1 LASKKTLY
9 QRLTNRYLL
18 IIRNE
23 ENFAE
28 KKTIR
33 FNITRL
39 ILLATV
45 AFLIVLGLSVYT
57 VTVVL
62 EQWLDPRYVMSQ
74 SNRQLVDLSMRIDSL
89 ERAIVIKDQYMGNI
103 RRVIGGDI
111 EGLQTIG
118 DEMNSAKI
126 AISSDFKESI
136 PPIDSQFRATYEQKD
151 LDILTYSTNG
161 RISEIRE
168 IYLFTPIEGLIT
180 DAFNPSVDHFGIDIV
195 SKENEPVKCAADGV
209 VVFSSWTLDS
219 GYVIGIQHRG
229 NLISVYKHNSE
240 LFKNVGNFV
249 SGGEIIAIIGNT
261 GELTSG
267 PHLHFELWQNGN
279 PVNPEE
285 FVAF

>member
-1 LASKKTLY
+1 MAPKKTLSN
-9 QRLTNRYLL
+9 RLTNRYLL

-33 FNITRL
+33 FNLARL
-39 ILLATV
+39 ILLMTAVFIIT
-45 AFLIVLGLSVYT
+45 FGLSVYA
-57 VTVVL
+57 VTIVL
-62 EQWLDPRYVMSQ
+62 EEWLDPRYVMNQ
-74 SNRQLVDLSMRIDSL
+74 SNKQLVDLSMRIDSL
-89 ERAIVIKDQYMGNI
+89 EKELIIKDQYVGNI
-103 RRVIGGDI
+103 RRIIGGDV
-111 EGLQTIG
+111 EAMQNMSDNFSEDGLNTQ
-118 DEMNSAKI
+118 NSVV
-126 AISSDFKESI
+126 SERLL
-136 PPIDSQFRATYEQKD
+136 PIDSQFRASYEQQD
-151 LDILTYSTNG
+151 LEVLTYTTN
-161 RISEIRE
+161 RADEIRE
-168 IYLFTPIEGLIT
+168 IFLFTPVEGIVT
-180 DAFNPSVDHFGIDIV
+180 DGFNPKVDHFGVDIV
-195 SKENEPVKCAADGV
+195 AKENEPVKCAADGV

-249 SGGEIIAIIGNT
+249 GGGEIIAIIGNT

-279 PVNPEE
+279 PVNPQE